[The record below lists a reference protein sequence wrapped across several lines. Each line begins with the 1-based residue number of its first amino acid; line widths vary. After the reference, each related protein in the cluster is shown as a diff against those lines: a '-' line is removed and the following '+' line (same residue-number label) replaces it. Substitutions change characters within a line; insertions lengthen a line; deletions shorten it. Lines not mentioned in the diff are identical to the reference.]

1 VGECVATY
9 LKSILWAGNPA
20 KAPTSLL
27 TQSNSLPLTAI
38 DAGGLPSKVGD
49 EVIGAIGV
57 SGSRG
62 GENDEACAKAAID
75 KVEDARIFDFFDGR
89 AYNFLCVRACVRKSL
104 LLILGARLQETIKKR
119 RPPAQKCSRLLQQG
133 GACRVTY

>member
-27 TQSNSLPLTAI
+27 TQSNSLPLTEI

-75 KVEDARIFDFFDGR
+75 KVAGQ
-89 AYNFLCVRACVRKSL
+89 LK
-104 LLILGARLQETIKKR
+104 
-119 RPPAQKCSRLLQQG
+119 
-133 GACRVTY
+133 